1 MTNVSFERLV
11 VRDFRNIREIEL
23 RPAARLN
30 VIAGDNGQGKTSLLE
45 ALYAVATSKSFR
57 TDNLRELVRE
67 GSAECSVVAEI
78 RQDRERR
85 EQRALIGLTR
95 RGFSIDGKRPRRLAE
110 YAVRTPVVV
119 FHPGDLEL
127 VSGPAQQRRTLLDRV
142 ALFLEPSS
150 SDDRARYG
158 QALRERQRALEER
171 GVRALDLAAFE
182 QVAADYGARLQA
194 ARRRAADEVIA
205 ALLPAFA
212 HMATPGLS
220 LAASYRPGG
229 SEDPAV
235 FIRELA
241 ERRPV
246 DLRRGRA
253 SFGPQRDELELAV
266 DGRPARQHASQGQ
279 QRVLTLALKV
289 AELSC
294 IRDAKRVE
302 PVLLLDDVSSELD
315 PSRTGAVYAF
325 LRQSQNQIFVTTT
338 RPELF
343 TTGHVPSAERA
354 DWCVVSGALQSAV

>member
-1 MTNVSFERLV
+1 MTSVSFERLV
-11 VRDFRNIREIEL
+11 VRDFRNIRELEL

-30 VIAGDNGQGKTSLLE
+30 VIAGDNGQGKTSVLE

-67 GSAECSVVAEI
+67 GAAESRVFAEI

-85 EQRALIGLTR
+85 EQRALVGLAQ
-95 RGFSIDGKRPRRLAE
+95 RGFSIDGKRPKRLAE

-127 VSGPAQQRRTLLDRV
+127 VSGPAQGRRTLLDRV

-150 SDDRARYG
+150 SDDRARYVR
-158 QALRERQRALEER
+158 ALRERQRALEER
-171 GVRALDLAAFE
+171 GVRAGDLPAFE
-182 QVAADYGARLQA
+182 EVAAEYGARLSA
-194 ARRRAADEVIA
+194 ARRRAAEELIA
-205 ALLPAFA
+205 ALLPAFT
-212 HMATPGLS
+212 HMATPGLR
-220 LAASYRPGG
+220 LDASYQPGG
-229 SEDPAV
+229 SEDAALFV
-235 FIRELA
+235 RELA
-241 ERRPV
+241 ERRVV

-289 AELSC
+289 AELTS
-294 IRDAKRVE
+294 IREARRVE

-325 LRQSQNQIFVTTT
+325 LRQSQSQIFVTTT

-343 TTGHVPSAERA
+343 TSGDVVSAERA
-354 DWCVVSGALQSAV
+354 DWCLVSGALQT